1 MCAVP
6 KCFDVKNDMTESRL
20 DIAAELT
27 YVVPEEEAGIQLRTV
42 LRSRLNLSRRLLT
55 RLKTVERAITVN
67 GMERYNDRPLTVRD
81 RLSGGDVV
89 HVQIAE
95 ETVDYIE
102 PEPIP
107 VDVVYEDDDIL
118 VVNKPAGLVVHPT
131 KGYPNGTLANG
142 VVHYWRLKGE
152 QTRFRPANRLDQET
166 SGLLI
171 VAKHGH
177 AHHQL
182 SDQMQNDEVWKQY
195 EAFVYGVPTLR
206 EGTVHAPID
215 RDKEQPHLRVVTP
228 DGYDSITHYDVLETY
243 NGEAARISC
252 RLETGRTHQ
261 IRVHM
266 QHLGCPL
273 LGDKFY
279 ASNELARTPFLQAAI
294 APLSR
299 HALHASELRF
309 LHPMTGVPLQFTAK
323 LPPELEQLRER
334 LRQGSES

>member
-1 MCAVP
+1 MIEEQKQQSDTLAGEV
-6 KCFDVKNDMTESRL
+6 
-20 DIAAELT
+20 AAELS
-27 YVVPEEEAGIQLRTV
+27 YVVPEGEEGIQLRTV
-42 LRSRLNLSRRLLT
+42 LRSRMNLSRRLLK
-55 RLKTVERAITVN
+55 RLKTFEQAITVN
-67 GMERYNDRPLTVRD
+67 GGTEYNGRVLTVRD
-81 RLSGGDVV
+81 KLSAGDMIRVE
-89 HVQIAE
+89 IAE
-95 ETVDYIE
+95 DYVETIE

-107 VDVVYEDDDIL
+107 IHIVYEDEDIL
-118 VVNKPAGLVVHPT
+118 VLNKQAGLVVHPT

-142 VVHYWRLKGE
+142 VVHHWRMRGE
-152 QTRFRPANRLDQET
+152 RTRFRPANRLDQDT

-182 SDQMQNDEVWKQY
+182 SDQMQNNEVWKQY
-195 EAFVYGVPTLR
+195 EAFVFGVPKEK

-228 DGYDSITHYDVLETY
+228 DGYDSITHYHVLENY
-243 NGEAARISC
+243 QGQASRVSC

-266 QHLGCPL
+266 KHIGCPL

-279 ASNELARTPFLQAAI
+279 ADPSLVDTPLLHAAVE
-294 APLSR
+294 PLTR

-309 LHPMTGVPLQFTAK
+309 KHPMNGAELHFTAE
-323 LPPELEQLRER
+323 LPPELVELRER
-334 LRQGSES
+334 LLG